1 MHSGTR
7 VGVGYNVQ
15 IGQGFPDRN
24 QAVSFRLHGPFSHAP
39 YMPSPR
45 SRPEQSE
52 VSRAH
57 AGQLIHDQLHRKL
70 EEIEQSVEWGQEG
83 MNYFGQVRADGL

>member
-1 MHSGTR
+1 MRS
-7 VGVGYNVQ
+7 V
-15 IGQGFPDRN
+15 FPDGN

-57 AGQLIHDQLHRKL
+57 VGQLIHDQLHRKL
-70 EEIEQSVEWGQEG
+70 EEIEQSVEWGQKG